1 MSGNESYDVIV
12 VGGGPA
18 GAVMGWSLASRGIKV
33 AVVERETFPREKVCG
48 DFVEPAGLRILDAMG
63 CLKSLQSR
71 SPLPI
76 THIAGIVN
84 TETVYQAEIPY
95 FDGGND
101 LPPYGY
107 IIPRIDFD
115 AELIKCA
122 GKASAVVREGCAV
135 KKISHEG
142 KLKQLTVK
150 SGKKEFTMSA
160 PLVIGADGVAS
171 MVARSVGRFRK
182 DPRYIS
188 VSQRGYV
195 EGVSL
200 SRGEALMW
208 FDADLFPG
216 YGWMFPMADG
226 SANVGIGILKEACQR
241 HGLSVTDMFPLFI
254 EKLRRHHPACADIK
268 LLRKQDGGL
277 VKSYASIDSNVF
289 DGGLLIGDAGG
300 FADPMTGEGIS
311 PGMESALIASDTI
324 AASLEAGRFDTLFL
338 TRYETD
344 YREYFDP
351 AMRFLDFYST
361 AVRNRY
367 LRDYFLS
374 VTRQGWQ
381 EAADDPSFAQVSG
394 TLFGGLEL
402 RPTAIMGQIG
412 FKIARY
418 LAEGATA
425 MLQDLL
431 MGRVRRSGGFVND
444 CRLWQ
449 RGMRISMLRDP
460 RWHMAWVADIANK
473 AALLRWTSDNPRV
486 RGLVRRESDNV
497 TA

>member
-1 MSGNESYDVIV
+1 MSGNESYDAIV

-33 AVVERETFPREKVCG
+33 AVVERATFPREKVCG
-48 DFVEPAGLRILDAMG
+48 DFVEPAGLRILDTMG

-76 THIAGIVN
+76 THVAGIIN

-95 FDGGND
+95 FDQQNR

-107 IIPRIDFD
+107 IIPRFDFD

-122 GKASAVVREGCAV
+122 GEASAVVYEGCAV
-135 KKISHEG
+135 KNISHEG

-150 SGKKEFTMSA
+150 GKKKEFKLSA
-160 PLVIGADGVAS
+160 PLVIGADGVES
-171 MVARSVGRFRK
+171 MVARSVGKIRK
-182 DPRYIS
+182 DARYIS
-188 VSQRGYV
+188 LSQRGYV

-200 SRGEALMW
+200 SRGEAMMW
-208 FDADLFPG
+208 FDTDLFPG
-216 YGWMFPMADG
+216 YGWMFPMSDG
-226 SANVGIGILKEACQR
+226 RANVGIGILSEACQR
-241 HGLSVTDMFPLFI
+241 HGLSVPKMFHLFI
-254 EKLRRHHPACADIK
+254 EKLRRHHPACAEIK
-268 LLRKQDGGL
+268 LQRGPNGGI
-277 VKSYASIDSNVF
+277 VKSYASIDSNIF
-289 DGGLLIGDAGG
+289 DGGLLIGDAGC

-311 PGMESALIASDTI
+311 QGMESALIASDTI
-324 AASLEAGRFDTLFL
+324 VASLEAGRFDMAFL
-338 TRYETD
+338 SRYEYD

-351 AMRFLDFYST
+351 VMRFLDFYST
-361 AVRNRY
+361 AVRNRH
-367 LRDYFLS
+367 LREYFLS

-381 EAADDPSFAQVSG
+381 EAADDPNFAQVSG

-402 RPTAIMGQIG
+402 RPLAVIGQIG
-412 FKIARY
+412 FKISRY
-418 LAEGATA
+418 LAEGAAA
-425 MLQDLL
+425 MVQDLL
-431 MGRVRRSGGFVND
+431 MGKASRSNRFVND
-444 CRLWQ
+444 YRLWQ

-473 AALLRWTSDNPRV
+473 AAQLRWTSDNPRV
-486 RGLVRRESDNV
+486 RGPDPRESDDI